1 MAKRRRVSKASK
13 RRLMCFGVLSFVI
26 IIYFFISLGTHVLKI
41 ANLSNEK
48 KKLEN
53 ELIEMKESEEDLSN
67 EIERLKDPDYLARYA
82 RENYSY
88 SKDGEYIIKLD
99 KNNVKESS
107 KEVTEY
113 KQYIIYI
120 GVIII
125 FLIFVYIIRKGKTK
139 KKIKARK
146 K

>member
-13 RRLMCFGVLSFVI
+13 RRLMCFGVLSLVI
-26 IIYFFISLGTHVLKI
+26 IIYFFVSLGTHVLRI

-99 KNNVKESS
+99 KDNAKESS
-107 KEVTEY
+107 KEVIEY

-120 GVIII
+120 GGIII
-125 FLIFVYIIRKGKTK
+125 GLIFVYIIKKGKK
-139 KKIKARK
+139 KRK
-146 K
+146 RK